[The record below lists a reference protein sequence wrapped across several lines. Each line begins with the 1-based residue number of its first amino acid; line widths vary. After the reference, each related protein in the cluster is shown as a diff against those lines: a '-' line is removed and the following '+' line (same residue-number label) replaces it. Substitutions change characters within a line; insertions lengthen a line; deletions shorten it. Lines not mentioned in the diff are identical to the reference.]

1 MQLLFRLLI
10 VLQFHVKIT
19 KILFRQ
25 FQRAISIDNEV
36 ERYLRNDYRLNENS
50 SWEYWKNKATNYSK
64 LTQMIKSVL
73 SCSIFSIK
81 IERVFN
87 FVKKVCTWDRA
98 QFNAKFIE
106 QVMMLKYYNRIMNL
120 NLKTTLIE
128 SWDIFNKEVKKNR
141 KIDENDDSFKAKLK
155 NVLNSLNY

>member
-50 SWEYWKNKATNYSK
+50 S
-64 LTQMIKSVL
+64 
-73 SCSIFSIK
+73 
-81 IERVFN
+81 
-87 FVKKVCTWDRA
+87 
-98 QFNAKFIE
+98 
-106 QVMMLKYYNRIMNL
+106 
-120 NLKTTLIE
+120 
-128 SWDIFNKEVKKNR
+128 
-141 KIDENDDSFKAKLK
+141 
-155 NVLNSLNY
+155 